1 MGFLFA
7 AGTQA
12 NILEGALSITPSSE
26 SSLFGKSRLVDQE
39 PGSVF
44 RFASAGANDRIDF
57 DLNRDFNGS
66 FEGEFD
72 SGVPE
77 KWTDASNGTGA
88 LEEET
93 TNVHTGGST
102 KALRLNGGGS
112 GNEAVAK
119 VQIKVLSGWA
129 MTLQGYLRGDGTDA
143 AKMRVRILETGQYLQ
158 SDGTLSASA
167 VDFGS
172 ESGTT
177 YAEKSAS
184 FTVPGFST
192 TQRHFVTI
200 EIELRNDGSGLA
212 YADDIA
218 LWPHWN
224 FVSLHHHNLG
234 ANISPSV
241 LSDDNAA
248 FSSATTRLNDSTTGI
263 KTFDVRR
270 GKFWGRVSALVTAR
284 YLRMQYTGTNYKPIE
299 NGELVVAQIRTLQR
313 KPHWGFP
320 TRLDRPQV
328 EAPDRLGRGRV
339 LNLTE
344 QESERITFQFLA
356 ISEAERDEMKNELV
370 FRSGQGRDPVIV
382 VPDDTKPD
390 VLYGRIGRAFEFTT
404 QPAGAFGYGL
414 EVLEEPFPVRAG

>member
-44 RFASAGANDRIDF
+44 QFASAGANDRIDV

-66 FEGEFD
+66 FEGAFTN
-72 SGVPE
+72 GVPE

-88 LEEET
+88 LELEDDT
-93 TNVHTGGST
+93 TKVHTGGST

-129 MTLQGYLRGDGTDA
+129 MTLQGFLRGDATDA
-143 AKMRVRILETGQYLQ
+143 AKMRVKILETGQYLQ
-158 SDGTLSASA
+158 SDGTLSSSA
-167 VDFGS
+167 VGFARWA
-172 ESGTT
+172 GTT
-177 YAEKSAS
+177 YVEKSAS

-200 EIELRNDGSGLA
+200 EIELRNDGDGLA

-218 LWPHWN
+218 LWPHWD

-234 ANISPSV
+234 ANIAPTVS
-241 LSDDNAA
+241 SDDNAA
-248 FSSATTRLNDSTTGI
+248 FASPTTRLDSLTTGL

-270 GKFWGRVSALVTAR
+270 GKFWGRVSSLVTDR
-284 YLRMQYTGTNYKPIE
+284 YFRMQYPGTNYEPIE

-313 KPHWGFP
+313 KPQSGFP

-382 VPDDTKPD
+382 VPVDTKPD
-390 VLYGRIGRAFEFTT
+390 VIYGRIGRTFEFTT
-404 QPAGAFGYGL
+404 EPLFGYGL
-414 EVLEEPFPVRAG
+414 EVLEETFPVRAG

>member
-7 AGTQA
+7 AGVQA
-12 NILEGALSITPSSE
+12 NILEGAASITTSSE
-26 SSLFGKSRLVDQE
+26 SSLFEKWRLVDRE
-39 PGSVF
+39 PGSIF
-44 RFASAGANDRIDF
+44 RFASAGANDRIDI
-57 DLNRDFNGS
+57 DLSRDFNGG
-66 FEGEFD
+66 FEGAFD
-72 SGVPE
+72 NGVPE

-93 TNVHTGGST
+93 AEVHTGGST

-143 AKMRVRILETGQYLQ
+143 ATMRAKILETGQYLQ
-158 SDGTLSASA
+158 SDGTLSSSE

-172 ESGTT
+172 ESGSA
-177 YAEKSAS
+177 YVEQNAS
-184 FTVPGFST
+184 FTVPGFSS
-192 TQRHFVTI
+192 TQRHSVTL
-200 EIELRNDGSGLA
+200 EIELRNDGDGLA

-234 ANISPSV
+234 ANIAPTVS
-241 LSDDNAA
+241 SDAA
-248 FSSATTRLNDSTTGI
+248 ADFSGATTRINSSTTGL

-284 YLRMQYTGTNYKPIE
+284 HLRMQYAGTNFEPIE
-299 NGELVVAQIRTLQR
+299 NGELVVTQIRTLQR
-313 KPHWGFP
+313 KPQWGFP

-339 LNLTE
+339 LNLTG
-344 QESERITFQFLA
+344 QESERVAFQF
-356 ISEAERDEMKNELV
+356 SVSSKAERDEMKNELV
-370 FRSGQGRDPVIV
+370 VRSGQGRDPVIV
-382 VPDDTKPD
+382 VPDDTEAD
-390 VLYGRIGRAFEFTT
+390 VIYGRIGRAFEFTT
-404 QPAGAFGYGL
+404 EPVGTFGYGL
-414 EVLEEPFPVRAG
+414 EVLEETFPVRVG

>member
-7 AGTQA
+7 AGVQA
-12 NILEGALSITPSSE
+12 NILEGAASITTSSE
-26 SSLFGKSRLVDQE
+26 SSLFEKWRLVDRE
-39 PGSVF
+39 PGSIF
-44 RFASAGANDRIDF
+44 RFASAGLNDRIDI
-57 DLNRDFNGS
+57 DLSRDFNGS

-72 SGVPE
+72 GGVPE
-77 KWTDASNGTGA
+77 KWTNASNGTGA
-88 LEEET
+88 LELEDDT
-93 TNVHTGGST
+93 AKVHTGGST
-102 KALRLNGGGS
+102 KALRLNGGDS
-112 GNEAVAK
+112 GNEAVVK

-143 AKMRVRILETGQYLQ
+143 ATMRVKILETGQYLQ
-158 SDGTLSASA
+158 SDGTLSSSE

-172 ESGTT
+172 ESGSA
-177 YAEKSAS
+177 YVEQNAS

-200 EIELRNDGSGLA
+200 EIELRNDGDGLA

-234 ANISPSV
+234 ANIAPTVS
-241 LSDDNAA
+241 SDAAAA
-248 FSSATTRLNDSTTGI
+248 FSGATTRINSSTTGL

-270 GKFWGRVSALVTAR
+270 GKFWGRVSSLVTER
-284 YLRMQYTGTNYKPIE
+284 HFRVQYTGTNYEPIE
-299 NGELVVAQIRTLQR
+299 NGELVVTQIRTLQR
-313 KPHWGFP
+313 KPHSGFP

-344 QESERITFQFLA
+344 QESERIVFQFLA

-382 VPDDTKPD
+382 VPVDTKPD
-390 VLYGRIGRAFEFTT
+390 VIYGRIGRTFEFTT
-404 QPAGAFGYGL
+404 EPLFGYGL
-414 EVLEEPFPVRAG
+414 EVLEETFPVRAG

>member
-7 AGTQA
+7 AGVQA

-26 SSLFGKSRLVDQE
+26 SSLFEKWRLVDRE
-39 PGSVF
+39 PGSIF
-44 RFASAGANDRIDF
+44 RFASAGLNDRIDI
-57 DLNRDFNGS
+57 DLSRDFNGG

-77 KWTDASNGTGA
+77 KWTNASNGTGA

-93 TNVHTGGST
+93 AEVHTGDST

-143 AKMRVRILETGQYLQ
+143 ATMRVKILETGQYLQ
-158 SDGTLSASA
+158 WDGTLSSSA
-167 VDFGS
+167 VGFARWA
-172 ESGTT
+172 GTT
-177 YAEKSAS
+177 YVKKSAS
-184 FTVPGFST
+184 FTVPAFSA

-200 EIELRNDGSGLA
+200 GIEIRNDGSGLA

-218 LWPHWN
+218 LWPHWD

-234 ANISPSV
+234 ANIAPTVS
-241 LSDDNAA
+241 SDNSSD
-248 FSSATTRLNDSTTGI
+248 FSSATTRIDSSTTGL

-284 YLRMQYTGTNYKPIE
+284 YLRMQYTGTSYEPIE
-299 NGELVVAQIRTLQR
+299 NGELVVTQIRTLQR
-313 KPHWGFP
+313 KPQWGFP

-382 VPDDTKPD
+382 VPVDTKAD
-390 VLYGRIGRAFEFTT
+390 VIYGRIGRTFEFTT
-404 QPAGAFGYGL
+404 EPLFGYGL
-414 EVLEEPFPVRAG
+414 EVLEETFPVRVG